1 MVLHITP
8 TVATG
13 KFLILIIQSLRLVF
27 PFVMILIIES
37 INSQTLVHFLLHCEK
52 DSLSCTI
59 KNTPLNTYQRKVSM
73 FSGY

>member
-1 MVLHITP
+1 MVLHIAP

-37 INSQTLVHFLLHCEK
+37 INSQTLSAFFITL
-52 DSLSCTI
+52 
-59 KNTPLNTYQRKVSM
+59 
-73 FSGY
+73 

>member
-1 MVLHITP
+1 MVLHIAP

-37 INSQTLVHFLLHCEK
+37 INSQT
-52 DSLSCTI
+52 
-59 KNTPLNTYQRKVSM
+59 
-73 FSGY
+73 FSAFFITL